1 MESSQPIN
9 QTLVDSEVS
18 SASQPRQVVGQKK
31 NHIYKIIV
39 LGDCS

>member
-1 MESSQPIN
+1 MESTSNIN
-9 QTLVDSEVS
+9 QTLVDSEL
-18 SASQPRQVVGQKK
+18 SASGSTRKVVGQQK